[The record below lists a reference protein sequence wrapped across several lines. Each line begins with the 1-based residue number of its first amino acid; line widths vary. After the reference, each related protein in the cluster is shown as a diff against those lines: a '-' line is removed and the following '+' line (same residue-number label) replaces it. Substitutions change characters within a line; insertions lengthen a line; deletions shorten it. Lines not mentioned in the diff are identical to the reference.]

1 MFVTTI
7 ISNMGDCHHDPGDL
21 SKEQAHRA
29 MQVHLYCSV
38 DICKVRRRARQTL
51 VESRR
56 MVLDERAQP

>member
-7 ISNMGDCHHDPGDL
+7 ISNFGDCYRDPGTL
-21 SKEQAHRA
+21 SEVQAHRA

-38 DICKVRRRARQTL
+38 DSCKVRRRARQTL

-56 MVLDERAQP
+56 MVLDERAEP

>member
-7 ISNMGDCHHDPGDL
+7 ISNIGDCRRDPGAL
-21 SKEQAHRA
+21 TEQQAHRA

-38 DICKVRRRARQTL
+38 DSCKVRRRARQTL

-56 MVLDERAQP
+56 MVLDERAEP

>member
-7 ISNMGDCHHDPGDL
+7 ISSIGDCRRDPGDL
-21 SKEQAHRA
+21 TKEQAHRA
-29 MQVHLYCSV
+29 MQVHLHCGV

-56 MVLDERAQP
+56 MVLDERAEP